1 MIRTTTLSDPQVSA
15 ALLAG
20 ELVVLKTDTI
30 YGIVARASDEAAVA
44 RLYRARQR
52 TPQKS
57 CILLVADLANI
68 PELGSAEQRAYL
80 RLHQER
86 PTTLIGPVPADFLPH
101 LVRTDA
107 TLAFRLVSGELA
119 NLIRQTGPLLA
130 PSANP
135 EGLPPATTIS
145 EAVTYFG
152 EAVSVYV
159 DSGQVT
165 DAAPSRIVRLE
176 DDRVVTLRD

>member
-30 YGIVARASDEAAVA
+30 YGIVARASDAAAVE
-44 RLYRARQR
+44 RLYRAKFRSR
-52 TPQKS
+52 DKA
-57 CILLVADLANI
+57 CIVLVTTASDIPHLTEEEQALYLA
-68 PELGSAEQRAYL
+68 
-80 RLHQER
+80 LHETR
-86 PTTLIGPVPADFLPH
+86 PTTVVTTARDLLTKAPH
-101 LVRTDA
+101 QQG

-119 NLIRQTGPLLA
+119 DLIRRAGPLLA

-145 EAVTYFG
+145 EAVNYFG

-176 DDRVVTLRD
+176 NGQVVTLRG

>member
-30 YGIVARASDEAAVA
+30 YGIVARASDAAAVE
-44 RLYRARQR
+44 RLYRVRRRQ
-52 TPQKS
+52 PHKS
-57 CILLVADLANI
+57 CILLTNDLADI
-68 PELGSAEQRAYL
+68 PDLSSTEMQAYL

-86 PTTLIGPVPADFLPH
+86 PTTLVSLAPPDLLPH
-101 LVRTDA
+101 LIRADG

-119 NLIRQTGPLLA
+119 DLIRQTGPLLA

-145 EAVTYFG
+145 EAVNYFG

-165 DAAPSRIVRLE
+165 DTAPSRIVRFE
-176 DDRVVTLRD
+176 NGQVVTLRG

>member
-30 YGIVARASDEAAVA
+30 YGIVARASDAAVVE
-44 RLYRARQR
+44 RLYRVRRRQ
-52 TPQKS
+52 PHKS
-57 CILLVADLANI
+57 CIILVADLASI
-68 PELGSAEQRAYL
+68 PGLSSAEEQGYL
-80 RLHQER
+80 RLHQEY
-86 PTTLIGPVPADFLPH
+86 PTTLVSSAPADFLPH
-101 LVRTDA
+101 LARTDG

-119 NLIRQTGPLLA
+119 DLIRRTGPLLA

-145 EAVTYFG
+145 EAVNYFG

-165 DAAPSRIVRLE
+165 DAAPSRIVRFE
-176 DDRVVTLRD
+176 NGQVVTLRG